1 MASTSLSKTFA
12 SAGNQK
18 TFTFSAWIKRSG
30 ISGSMTMFGAGAD
43 DNNRLLLAF
52 SGDDSIVLQ
61 NIASGVG
68 TTQLGTSQLFRDTS
82 AWYHIVIAYDTT
94 QATDSNRIKIYING
108 SQVTSFATTNYPSQ
122 DSNQQINGAVQHFFA
137 KNIPTTPTNY
147 FDGSMAHVHFIDGT
161 AYDASAFGLT
171 DSASGIWKP
180 KPSPSVTYGTN
191 GFFLN
196 FANSSDLGNDVSGNN
211 NDFTMSGTGT
221 QTLDTPSNV
230 FATMNPLIN
239 YASDP
244 TYSLGNLKLVSGGG
258 AWHGSS
264 ATLAVSQGK
273 WYWEVKLTG
282 TMTNH
287 FIGVQSING
296 NASAASPMAI
306 TGTTLFYNND
316 GGDMVY
322 DGSAQAPGNYGLFSS
337 GDIMGL
343 ALDMDAGSYGQIT
356 IYKNG
361 VALVSDFNLANTTSD
376 TVYPFIAGLSS
387 TQEINFGNGYF
398 GTTAVASANSDT
410 AGLGQFEYSVPTG
423 YYALC
428 TKNIAEYG

>member
-171 DSASGIWKP
+171 D
-180 KPSPSVTYGTN
+180 
-191 GFFLN
+191 
-196 FANSSDLGNDVSGNN
+196 
-211 NDFTMSGTGT
+211 
-221 QTLDTPSNV
+221 
-230 FATMNPLIN
+230 
-239 YASDP
+239 
-244 TYSLGNLKLVSGGG
+244 
-258 AWHGSS
+258 
-264 ATLAVSQGK
+264 
-273 WYWEVKLTG
+273 
-282 TMTNH
+282 
-287 FIGVQSING
+287 
-296 NASAASPMAI
+296 
-306 TGTTLFYNND
+306 
-316 GGDMVY
+316 
-322 DGSAQAPGNYGLFSS
+322 
-337 GDIMGL
+337 
-343 ALDMDAGSYGQIT
+343 
-356 IYKNG
+356 
-361 VALVSDFNLANTTSD
+361 
-376 TVYPFIAGLSS
+376 
-387 TQEINFGNGYF
+387 
-398 GTTAVASANSDT
+398 
-410 AGLGQFEYSVPTG
+410 
-423 YYALC
+423 
-428 TKNIAEYG
+428 